1 MPENRPYTFELAA
14 IVLTAQRSGEDVT
27 DLYDTAQ
34 RNGVDTGQL
43 QRAAQILDQ
52 LDAAGEDIDE
62 WIRREY
68 LLDGWLRGY
77 IPIGQADVPL
87 SIATQM
93 AEAHYAG
100 A

>member
-14 IVLTAQRSGEDVT
+14 ILLTAQRGGEDGT
-27 DLYDTAQ
+27 DLCETAQ

-52 LDAAGEDIDE
+52 LDTAGEDINE

-68 LLDGWLRGY
+68 LVDGWLHGY

-87 SIATQM
+87 SIAAQM